1 MLDLKPPVQTRP
13 PQTATEGRK
22 LRARGGARR
31 RRFRL
36 SLLVLGISVL
46 TLAVLPA
53 VGLPPSWYTPLT
65 FAFFF
70 AVFAM
75 SWDLLGGYAGQVNL
89 GHALFVGA
97 AAYTSGLLSYYG
109 GWPPWATIPLGTL
122 VAVGVGVLV
131 GVPAVRLKGPYLT
144 LATLIALLAAYK
156 LVLIYSDVTHGVSG
170 MSFSPRSFFPP
181 LGYDVPYLAVKR
193 ITYYYA
199 LGVMALLGLG
209 LLLVAHSRWGAV
221 FEAIRE
227 NETAAAAAGL
237 NPAKFKV
244 AAFMVSAGVAG
255 LAGAL
260 YVHLPVLPVLQPG
273 GPDGVLSLDLSLLI
287 LVAAVLGGLGT
298 IVGPMLGALFLKV
311 GQQYLVD
318 LPLKVETLRF
328 LEGQG
333 WITLIFLVLLVILV
347 LVAPQG
353 FLPLIVRPLR
363 RPLSLGPGGHPG
375 AGGGAHGAGSR

>member
-1 MLDLKPPVQTRP
+1 MLDLKTQRQAKPTP
-13 PQTATEGRK
+13 TAPEERK
-22 LRARGGARR
+22 LRARAGARR
-31 RRFRL
+31 RRFRI
-36 SLLVLGISVL
+36 SLLVLGVTVL
-46 TLAVLPA
+46 GLALLPR
-53 VGLPPSWYTPLT
+53 VGLPTSWYTPLT

-89 GHALFVGA
+89 GHALFIGT
-97 AAYTSGLLSYYG
+97 AAYTSGLLSYYA
-109 GWPPWATIPLGTL
+109 GWPPPVTIPLGTL
-122 VAVGVGVLV
+122 AAVGVGALV
-131 GVPAVRLKGPYLT
+131 GVPAVRLKGPYLA
-144 LATLIALLAAYK
+144 LATLIALLAAFK
-156 LVLIYSDVTHGVSG
+156 LVLIYSDVTKGVSG
-170 MSFSPRSFFPP
+170 LSFSPRSFFPP
-181 LGYDVPYLAVKR
+181 LGYEVPYATVKQ

-199 LGVMALLGLG
+199 LGVMALLGL
-209 LLLVAHSRWGAV
+209 LLVGVAHSRWGAV

-227 NETAAAAAGL
+227 NETAAAAAGI

-298 IVGPMLGALFLKV
+298 IVGPMLGALFLKA
-311 GQQYLVD
+311 GQQYLAD
-318 LPLKVETLRF
+318 LPLRVEALRF

-333 WITLIFLVLLVILV
+333 WITLVFLVLLVVLV

-353 FLPLIVRPLR
+353 LLPLLVKPLR
-363 RPLSLGPGGHPG
+363 RPLSLGQAPDAGTGGT
-375 AGGGAHGAGSR
+375 R

>member
-1 MLDLKPPVQTRP
+1 MLDLNPVPTKRTQTT
-13 PQTATEGRK
+13 TAGSPR
-22 LRARGGARR
+22 RARAGARARR
-31 RRFRL
+31 RRFRC
-36 SLLVLGISVL
+36 SLLVLGVTAL
-46 TLAVLPA
+46 TLALLPW
-53 VGLPPSWYTPLT
+53 VGLPTSWYTPLA

-70 AVFAM
+70 AIFAM

-89 GHALFVGA
+89 GHALFIGA
-97 AAYTSGLLSYYG
+97 AAYTSGLISYYG
-109 GWPPWATIPLGTL
+109 GWPPLATIPLGTL
-122 VAVGVGVLV
+122 AAVGVGALV
-131 GVPAVRLKGPYLT
+131 GVPAVRLKGPYLA

-156 LVLIYSDVTHGVSG
+156 LVLIYSEVTYGVSG
-170 MSFSPRSFFPP
+170 LSFSPRSFFPP
-181 LGYDVPYLAVKR
+181 LGYDVPYRVVKQ

-199 LGVMALLGLG
+199 LGVMTLLGLG
-209 LLLVAHSRWGAV
+209 LLLVAYSRWGAV

-237 NPAKFKV
+237 NPAKFKI
-244 AAFMVSAGVAG
+244 AAFLVSAGVAG

-311 GQQYLVD
+311 GQHYLVD
-318 LPLKVETLRF
+318 LPLKVEALRF

-333 WITLIFLVLLVILV
+333 WITWIFLVLLVILV

-353 FLPLIVRPLR
+353 LLPLIVRPLH
-363 RPLSLGPGGHPG
+363 RPLSLGLGQHPEG
-375 AGGGAHGAGSR
+375 RVHGAPSR

>member
-1 MLDLKPPVQTRP
+1 MLDLKTPVQTESTR
-13 PQTATEGRK
+13 ATTEVRK
-22 LRARGGARR
+22 LRARAGARR

-36 SLLVLGISVL
+36 SLLVLGV
-46 TLAVLPA
+46 TVVALALLPG
-53 VGLPPSWYTPLT
+53 VGLPTSWYTPLT

-89 GHALFVGA
+89 GHALFIGT
-97 AAYTSGLLSYYG
+97 AAYTSGLLSYYA
-109 GWPPWATIPLGTL
+109 GWPPPVTIPLGTL
-122 VAVGVGVLV
+122 AAVGVGALV
-131 GVPAVRLKGPYLT
+131 GVPAVRLKGPYLA
-144 LATLIALLAAYK
+144 LATLIALLAAFK
-156 LVLIYSDVTHGVSG
+156 LVLIYSDVTNGVSG

-181 LGYDVPYLAVKR
+181 LGYDVPYLAVKQ

-199 LGVMALLGLG
+199 LGVMTLLG
-209 LLLVAHSRWGAV
+209 LLLLGVAHSRWGAV

-237 NPAKFKV
+237 NRAKFKI

-318 LPLKVETLRF
+318 LPLKVEALRF

-333 WITLIFLVLLVILV
+333 WVTLIFLVLLVILV

-353 FLPLIVRPLR
+353 LLPLVVKPLG
-363 RPLSLGPGGHPG
+363 RPLSLGQSAQPG
-375 AGGGAHGAGSR
+375 AGGMR